1 MCLLICI
8 RRSDGSLAVAANRDE
23 RHDRPTRA
31 PFVWAT
37 RPRVLAGRDELAG
50 GTWLAVNEC
59 GVVAAVTNRPT
70 VDGDD
75 PTRPTR
81 GELPLLACR
90 SESAAAARDLLA
102 EHLTE
107 VRHNGFNLLVC
118 DAAGAFVAL
127 APGGEATLQDIRPG
141 VHVVAN
147 GGWNDLAD
155 PRVAR
160 ARRLLAECRIV
171 AEAGE
176 EELVSGLMRI
186 CRDHEAEPCA
196 QTLCMHGAQSGTV
209 SSTILTLRPDR
220 RLGQYLH
227 APGPPCR
234 SEYSDLGDKLRPPC
248 T

>member
-8 RRSDGSLAVAANRDE
+8 RRSDGSLAAAANRDE
-23 RHDRPTRA
+23 RHDRPTKG

-70 VDGDD
+70 VGGDD
-75 PTRPTR
+75 PARRTR

-90 SESAAAARDLLA
+90 CESAAAARELLV

-107 VRHNGFNLLVC
+107 VRHNGFNLFVG
-118 DAAGAFVAL
+118 DAAGAFVVL
-127 APGGEATLQDIRPG
+127 SPGGEAAFQDVRPG

-147 GGWNDLAD
+147 GGWNDVAD

-160 ARRLLAECRIV
+160 ARTLLTQRRIS

-176 EELVSGLMRI
+176 QELVAGLMQV
-186 CRDHEAEPCA
+186 CRDHETEPCA
-196 QTLCMHGAQSGTV
+196 QTLCMHGGQSGTV
-209 SSTILTLRPDR
+209 SSTILTLGLDR
-220 RLGQYLH
+220 CLGRYLH

-234 SEYSDLGDKLRPPC
+234 SGYSDLGGKLRPPC
-248 T
+248 A